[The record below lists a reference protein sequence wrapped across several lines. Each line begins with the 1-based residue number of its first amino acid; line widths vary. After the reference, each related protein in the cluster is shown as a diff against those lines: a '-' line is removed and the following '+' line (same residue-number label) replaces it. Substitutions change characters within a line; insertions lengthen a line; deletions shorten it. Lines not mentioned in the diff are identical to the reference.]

1 MKHLQRFSLQP
12 LLDKGFL
19 EFEMCSVLLE
29 GLKLALRRWC
39 RPFICCC
46 FRRWGRV
53 HETSRTKGDSKQKGE
68 AKKTLDSCTYS
79 ISPADFSKVSVCN
92 DLKICLRVDSGQNR
106 VEKTSLVKI
115 SITIS
120 IAWSWMFCGYIQ
132 ALHLHGSVL
141 YKASGLKH
149 NTGQPRRVNYK
160 RHGCDVGKAAPLQC
174 HGLINTDVFPLWC
187 GEWRGANIQFVLR
200 EGRFNRHA
208 TAGIKNWAAGGDD
221 GLCLWDPTKFSK
233 LAKLFAHKSQM
244 LSPQVSL

>member
-1 MKHLQRFSLQP
+1 MLDLAMDGGSWKNMEAGTPESCCPRKQHISWQPKLCSNMRTQPLFLGCHGSWINSVDRYLLGMKHLRRFLLQP

-46 FRRWGRV
+46 FRRGGRV

-120 IAWSWMFCGYIQ
+120 IAWCWMFCGYIQ

-149 NTGQPRRVNYK
+149 NTGQPRRVN
-160 RHGCDVGKAAPLQC
+160 
-174 HGLINTDVFPLWC
+174 
-187 GEWRGANIQFVLR
+187 
-200 EGRFNRHA
+200 
-208 TAGIKNWAAGGDD
+208 
-221 GLCLWDPTKFSK
+221 
-233 LAKLFAHKSQM
+233 
-244 LSPQVSL
+244 